1 MKKLLI
7 SSLFILLMSTNV
19 MSREVVPFTVHYED
33 DVPLGHDYGKSPIL
47 PPLVYIDDYVLAFE
61 AYHPDYVLTLKDEN
75 GDVVYTTTVYST
87 ETLVT
92 LPSTLSG
99 DYEVNL
105 VMGNWLF
112 TGWINL

>member
-1 MKKLLI
+1 MKKFLLMI
-7 SSLFILLMSTNV
+7 FGAFLLSTSLFAK
-19 MSREVVPFTVHYED
+19 EVVPFTVNYED
-33 DVPLGHDYGKSPIL
+33 NQPIGHGYGRTPMR
-47 PPLVYIDDYVLAFE
+47 PPLVYIDDYALAFE

-99 DYEVNL
+99 DYEIQL